1 MEMSILKENIDKK
14 HETSD
19 TFLLP
24 HPVVESERG
33 PEDGEGCKESS
44 TLEGI
49 PRMNESEKIELNTTY
64 FTPKLRCRPRR
75 LREKKRSNPTE
86 WKAPLKPLARSSHS
100 AATYL

>member
-49 PRMNESEKIELNTTY
+49 PRMNESVKSNFIL
-64 FTPKLRCRPRR
+64 PPLPLKLRYRPRR
-75 LREKKRSNPTE
+75 LREKRGQKLQNGR
-86 WKAPLKPLARSSHS
+86 LL
-100 AATYL
+100 